1 MSDYLDFLRK
11 KIKLATFKGFKVE
24 PAAMH
29 GEEIRA

>member
-24 PAAMH
+24 PSADCGVGA
-29 GEEIRA
+29 RA